1 MSKKELLG
9 LLEDLNPFPH
19 QNRPNIRRDPN
30 KRPQG
35 FVLGKIRNWAHHQ
48 KVYGLDKY
56 ADSAKTKTKKYE
68 EIHRV
73 AKEIMRKHNP
83 NFKFTSIQVNKNN
96 RTAKHKDGYNVGESY
111 MIGLGNYTGGELKIF
126 DENDKNPK
134 TYQTKNKWIKFNGSI
149 YPHETQPFQGDR
161 YTLVY
166 YDIIDKK

>member
-1 MSKKELLG
+1 MK
-9 LLEDLNPFPH
+9 
-19 QNRPNIRRDPN
+19 
-30 KRPQG
+30 
-35 FVLGKIRNWAHHQ
+35 
-48 KVYGLDKY
+48 
-56 ADSAKTKTKKYE
+56 
-68 EIHRV
+68 
-73 AKEIMRKHNP
+73 KHNP